1 MQPTRQKGSG
11 LWGLERR
18 PVTGRNGRLDAVAP
32 YSVVRHHASTAQAR
46 GTIVFASVTRA
57 VQSVPGVRS
66 EVAGAV
72 GALLLGVF
80 VVFMVGFAGASVLH
94 EAAHNT
100 RHSIAFPCH

>member
-1 MQPTRQKGSG
+1 MYARAMG
-11 LWGLERR
+11 
-18 PVTGRNGRLDAVAP
+18 AV
-32 YSVVRHHASTAQAR
+32 
-46 GTIVFASVTRA
+46 RA
-57 VQSVPGVRS
+57 VPGVRS
-66 EVAGAV
+66 EVAGAM

>member
-1 MQPTRQKGSG
+1 M
-11 LWGLERR
+11 
-18 PVTGRNGRLDAVAP
+18 
-32 YSVVRHHASTAQAR
+32 HA
-46 GTIVFASVTRA
+46 RA
-57 VQSVPGVRS
+57 IGAGQTVQGVRS

-72 GALLLGVF
+72 GALLFGIF